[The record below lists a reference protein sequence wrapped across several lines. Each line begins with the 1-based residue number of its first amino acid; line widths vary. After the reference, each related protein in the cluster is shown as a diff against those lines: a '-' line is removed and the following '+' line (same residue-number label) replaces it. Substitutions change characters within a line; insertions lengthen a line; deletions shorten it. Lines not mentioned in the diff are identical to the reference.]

1 MPKKILVC
9 DNEREWLTITEK
21 ILKQAGYEV
30 VLSMNGKDALQKT
43 RSLKPDL
50 IILDIKMPG
59 MDGYEICSIL
69 KSDPSCRDI
78 PVIMLTCMDMGD
90 DFEKALDKKADGYVT
105 KPFSERHLLKP
116 VKMLLREKEE

>member
-59 MDGYEICSIL
+59 MDGYEICSIDFMGSL
-69 KSDPSCRDI
+69 I
-78 PVIMLTCMDMGD
+78 PCYPKRM
-90 DFEKALDKKADGYVT
+90 KKRWIRKRTGT
-105 KPFSERHLLKP
+105 
-116 VKMLLREKEE
+116 